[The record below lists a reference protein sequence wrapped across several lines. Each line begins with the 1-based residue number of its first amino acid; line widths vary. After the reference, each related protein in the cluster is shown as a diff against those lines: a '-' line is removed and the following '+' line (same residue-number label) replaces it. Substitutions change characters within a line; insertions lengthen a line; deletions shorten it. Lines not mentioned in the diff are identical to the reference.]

1 MIHMQIFT
9 LEVRWFFEGFPDK
22 GFTDWFNH
30 GNPIL
35 WDIIEDR
42 TDIYLVVPGSINMG
56 IKFRG
61 DEKFFEIKGRRS
73 IIGIQEFTPTVFG
86 VMERW
91 IKWSYDVSQSDEW
104 IDGILHS
111 ATGQV
116 RVTKQRFQ
124 RKFNF
129 GKDNEPHEIELS
141 ELSDIGVYAEI
152 TKLTVQK
159 NNYWSVGFEAF
170 PYYSISSESFV
181 KLVSMTLEDSP
192 MSMDLKQSLSYPAWL
207 AHFVAVK

>member
-42 TDIYLVVPGSINMG
+42 TDIYLVVPGSNDMG

-91 IKWSYDVSQSDEW
+91 IKWSYDVSQSVEW
-104 IDGILHS
+104 IDGILRF

-124 RKFNF
+124 RKFSFN
-129 GKDNEPHEIELS
+129 KDNEFCEIGLQEQA
-141 ELSDIGVYAEI
+141 DRGAYAEVTQLI
-152 TKLTVQK
+152 ARN
-159 NNYWSVGFEAF
+159 NNYWTLGFEAL
-170 PYYSISSESFV
+170 PDYSISSESFIKV
-181 KLVSMTLEDSP
+181 VSMTLKDSP
-192 MSMDLKQSLSYPAWL
+192 LPMDLKQSLSYPAWL
-207 AHFVAVK
+207 AHFEAVK